1 MSVRPKAEPREFIE
15 TTLERLGHIDAAN
28 LSVDARFKHRE
39 QLEFLDDIRSGATR
53 ALAPG
58 VALEQ
63 ALHPIQVWFILPL
76 CALANAFADM
86 LPATLARCERSS
98 PRTGVS

>member
-1 MSVRPKAEPREFIE
+1 MSVRPKTEPREFIE

-28 LSVDARFKHRE
+28 LSVDARFKHCE

-53 ALAPG
+53 ALPPG

-76 CALANAFADM
+76 FALANACADM